1 MHYTTDAHSLIWFL
15 TADSKLSIRALNIL
29 QKADEGENVIIV
41 PTIVL
46 AEIMH
51 ICEKKRAD
59 LEIKEVIDK
68 IKNSANYVPYN
79 LDMSVLDKV
88 TTLKAIPEI
97 HDRIIIA
104 TALLTKTD
112 LITKDQEIIKSGIV
126 KTIW

>member
-15 TADSKLSIRALNIL
+15 TADSKLSIRALNIFE
-29 QKADEGENVIIV
+29 KADEGENVIIV

-68 IKNSANYVPYN
+68 IKNSANYMSYS
-79 LDMSVLDKV
+79 LDMRILDKV
-88 TTLKAIPEI
+88 ETLKNIPEI
-97 HDRIIIA
+97 HDRIITA
-104 TALLTKTD
+104 TALLTRTD
-112 LITKDQEIIKSGIV
+112 LITKDKDIIKSGIV